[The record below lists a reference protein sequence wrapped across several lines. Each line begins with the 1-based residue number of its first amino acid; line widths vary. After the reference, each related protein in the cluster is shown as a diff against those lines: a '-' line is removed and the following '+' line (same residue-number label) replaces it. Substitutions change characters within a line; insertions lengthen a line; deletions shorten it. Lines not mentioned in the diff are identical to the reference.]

1 MQERCRRSR
10 KAKFSMFR
18 FIGGAYERNTGKFTI
33 FPPGPPY
40 LLHEKDFEG
49 AQLVRRTLGRF
60 KCGPIDFL
68 TVKEGE
74 MGGAY
79 GPAFFLPGPTG
90 EEERGSGDGGRVQER
105 R

>member
-1 MQERCRRSR
+1 
-10 KAKFSMFR
+10 MFR

-60 KCGPIDFL
+60 KSKLKGSIGEGSNHSNFSHRSS
-68 TVKEGE
+68 VKILGIQRKPRK
-74 MGGAY
+74 A
-79 GPAFFLPGPTG
+79 T
-90 EEERGSGDGGRVQER
+90 SSK
-105 R
+105 